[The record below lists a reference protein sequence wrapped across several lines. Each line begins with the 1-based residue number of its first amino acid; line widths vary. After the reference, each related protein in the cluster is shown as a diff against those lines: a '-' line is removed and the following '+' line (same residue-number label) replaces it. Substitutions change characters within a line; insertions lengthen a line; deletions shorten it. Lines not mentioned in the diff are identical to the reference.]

1 MVFVENVT
9 TIPISTLEELRMI
22 IERGSERRHVSG
34 TNMNEESSRSHLILS
49 VVIESIDLQTQS
61 VARGKVIEFTM
72 LFYLLTCNLFHN
84 ILNTF
89 MAVKK
94 IGVSLTFHAWSTAS
108 EKI

>member
-1 MVFVENVT
+1 MRKLLSQGMVFVENVT

-61 VARGKVIEFTM
+61 AARGKVTKLPNFFMTH
-72 LFYLLTCNLFHN
+72 YLSSQNF
-84 ILNTF
+84 IS
-89 MAVKK
+89 
-94 IGVSLTFHAWSTAS
+94 I
-108 EKI
+108 

>member
-61 VARGKVIEFTM
+61 VARGKVTLFTI
-72 LFYLLTCNLFHN
+72 LFSLLTCNTFHK
-84 ILNTF
+84 ILISF
-89 MAVKK
+89 MAVKQ
-94 IGVSLTFHAWSTAS
+94 IRVSLTINA
-108 EKI
+108 

>member
-34 TNMNEESSRSHLILS
+34 TNMNEESSRSHLIPS

-84 ILNTF
+84 ILKTF
-89 MAVKK
+89 MAV
-94 IGVSLTFHAWSTAS
+94 
-108 EKI
+108 

>member
-84 ILNTF
+84 ILKTF
-89 MAVKK
+89 MAV
-94 IGVSLTFHAWSTAS
+94 
-108 EKI
+108 

>member
-61 VARGKVIEFTM
+61 ASRGKVTNFTM
-72 LFYLLTCNLFHN
+72 IIDSKTSFF
-84 ILNTF
+84 F
-89 MAVKK
+89 SK
-94 IGVSLTFHAWSTAS
+94 F
-108 EKI
+108 